1 MRDINEILGDQLPI
15 VFLGS
20 STGMYN
26 QIESCLASGRQ
37 VVGIVDSDYS
47 SQSELHGLPVLKFEQ
62 LDPTQYEFFVATSW
76 TPFDGPVFERNR
88 QKRQQLLSFMH
99 DNNLIGATI
108 IHPTAVI
115 SPGARIG
122 RNVSIGAL
130 TYISHGVVI
139 QPNVLVREQCFVGH
153 DVTIAEN
160 TVVQI
165 KATITGNTD
174 IEADNYIGINSTIVN
189 RMPLNRISIGENGLI
204 YPNELVLTNVPKNN
218 TTRSRRQRG

>member
-1 MRDINEILGDQLPI
+1 
-15 VFLGS
+15 
-20 STGMYN
+20 MYN
-26 QIESCLASGRQ
+26 QIESCVACGRH
-37 VVGIVDSDYS
+37 VVGIVDTDYS
-47 SQSELHGLPVLKFEQ
+47 SQPDLHGLPILDFDQ
-62 LDPTQYEFFVATSW
+62 LDTDQYEFFVATSW
-76 TPFDGPVFERNR
+76 TPFDGPVFKRNR
-88 QKRQQLLSFMH
+88 EKRQYLLNFMQEH
-99 DNNLIGATI
+99 NLTGATL
-108 IHPTAVI
+108 IHPSAVV

-130 TYISHGVVI
+130 TYISHGAVI
-139 QPNVLVREQCFVGH
+139 QPNVLIREQCFIGH

-174 IEADNYIGINSTIVN
+174 IEADNYVGINSTIVN
-189 RMPLNRISIGENGLI
+189 RMPLDRISIGENGLI